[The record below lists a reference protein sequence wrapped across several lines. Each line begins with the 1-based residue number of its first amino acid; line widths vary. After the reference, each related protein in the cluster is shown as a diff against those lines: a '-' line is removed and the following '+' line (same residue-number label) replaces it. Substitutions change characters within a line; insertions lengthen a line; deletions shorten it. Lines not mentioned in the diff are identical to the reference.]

1 MKRMPV
7 ENGARAD
14 AFIRYFFSFSSRLFF
29 FDPFVLCFVSFYL
42 LAFFFFL
49 FGLLRK
55 QKYNENQDRGGGGGG
70 RPPPPPKFDAL
81 YVLAVSHYKDN
92 CASISSPEWLD
103 IN

>member
-42 LAFFFFL
+42 LAFFFFYL
-49 FGLLRK
+49 AF
-55 QKYNENQDRGGGGGG
+55 YENKNIMKTKIG
-70 RPPPPPKFDAL
+70 PPPPKFDAL

-103 IN
+103 INFFKKI